1 MNQTRPLE
9 CEGPLWQ
16 GLAVWGRHDNKV
28 ALAHA
33 EQENVTIFASEIVEV
48 TVVEVIA
55 NLEPVAKNGDDNRT
69 RWELEMLATKFRDED
84 SKKNGEE
91 EG

>member
-1 MNQTRPLE
+1 MSVKDLF
-9 CEGPLWQ
+9 GK
-16 GLAVWGRHDNKV
+16 VWGRHDNKV

-33 EQENVTIFASEIVEV
+33 EQENVTIFASEVGEV

-55 NLEPVAKNGDDNRT
+55 NLEPVAKNGEGNRT
-69 RWELEMLATKFRDED
+69 GWELETLATKFRDED
-84 SKKNGEE
+84 SEKNGEE

>member
-1 MNQTRPLE
+1 MKDLF
-9 CEGPLWQ
+9 GK
-16 GLAVWGRHDNKV
+16 VWGRHDNKV

-33 EQENVTIFASEIVEV
+33 EQENVTIFASEVGEV

-55 NLEPVAKNGDDNRT
+55 NLEPVAKNGEGNRT
-69 RWELEMLATKFRDED
+69 GWELETLATKFRDED
-84 SKKNGEE
+84 SEKNGEE